1 MNTFEEIKPSRARK
15 PPRQKGKDHFS
26 DTPYSRPKEVRP
38 SPVMLHGLGYSSVTG
53 YLRGRGMMNN
63 HRSL

>member
-26 DTPYSRPKEVRP
+26 DTPYIRPKEVRP
-38 SPVMLHGLGYSSVTG
+38 SPGNAARVKDTRQLLAIYGEEDHDE
-53 YLRGRGMMNN
+53 
-63 HRSL
+63 